1 MCWGNETVTTSLYLP
16 GSSFLLWRLQHE
28 QYSGHTSKEEPFKC
42 FFALFG
48 VITMICRFPPLTH
61 SSLSAQL
68 HPALLYL
75 QVTVQVLWLFFQII
89 IWIMHL
95 SGESYCV
102 ICLFPSNI
110 LIFVIFS
117 CFWGHFHLKLL
128 YVLIL
133 YCVLQVCKKAIV
145 EMNAHFFLNF

>member
-1 MCWGNETVTTSLYLP
+1 MCWGNETVTTSLYLH
-16 GSSFLLWRLQHE
+16 GSSFLLWSLQHE

-48 VITMICRFPPLTH
+48 VVTMICQFPPLTH

-75 QVTVQVLWLFFQII
+75 QVTVQVLCLFFQII

-110 LIFVIFS
+110 LIFVMFLGAFSLKTTICINTLLCTSSMQKSNCWWMHIF
-117 CFWGHFHLKLL
+117 F
-128 YVLIL
+128 
-133 YCVLQVCKKAIV
+133 
-145 EMNAHFFLNF
+145 NF